1 MIKKLTNHILSY
13 LISSNA
19 IDDNEETKDYYRY
32 GIEITISSL
41 INILLIIIIGIVSGN
56 ALESI
61 VFLACFIPLRQFTG
75 GFHAKTYFL
84 CNLSFAVSFIILLIV
99 YKFTNQYVTS
109 YIVFLIIIFSCIIF
123 FSECPV
129 ENKNKV
135 ITEEKKKIHKVI
147 SVILCFL
154 YGITGAILIM
164 FSYKIGVILLYTL
177 ILISFLV
184 IIATFQD
191 LQRRWR
197 YEKGKE

>member
-177 ILISFLV
+177 ILISFL
-184 IIATFQD
+184 
-191 LQRRWR
+191 L
-197 YEKGKE
+197 